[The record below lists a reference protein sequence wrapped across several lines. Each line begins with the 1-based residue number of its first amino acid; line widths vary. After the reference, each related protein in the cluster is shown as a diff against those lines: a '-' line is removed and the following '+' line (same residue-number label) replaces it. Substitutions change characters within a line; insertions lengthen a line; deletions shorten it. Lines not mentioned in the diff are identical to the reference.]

1 MQPVISLKKIVKF
14 MRKRSITKP
23 FLVLV
28 SSIVVAACGQTTI
41 QQQPTQTY
49 ETMTVSTANKELK
62 TYYTATI
69 RGQQDVD
76 IYPQVS
82 GALTKLLVNEG
93 ESVQKGKLLFV
104 VDQVPYQAALRTAE
118 ANVEVAKAG
127 VSTAQL
133 IFDSKQTLYNENV
146 ISNYELQTAHNS
158 LLTAKA
164 QLAQADAQRINAAN
178 NLSYTEV
185 RSPVDGVIGVLPYR
199 VGALVSPS
207 MPKPLTSVSD
217 NSAMF
222 VYFSMTENQLLDL
235 TRKYGSKDKAMSQ
248 MPDVQLILNDKST
261 YETPGKIEAISGVID
276 RNTGTVSLRAMFPN
290 PNGLLQSGASGN
302 VLVPVEMTNCIV
314 IPRTATFEIQDK
326 VFVYT
331 IKDGVAQSLPISVTR
346 VNGGDEYIVNS
357 GLNTGDIIVT
367 EGVSLLREGT
377 PIVAK
382 QSHGDS
388 K

>member
-1 MQPVISLKKIVKF
+1 M
-14 MRKRSITKP
+14 
-23 FLVLV
+23 
-28 SSIVVAACGQTTI
+28 AACGQAPV
-41 QQQPTQTY
+41 QQQNVQAY
-49 ETMTVSTANKELK
+49 ETMTVATANKELK
-62 TYYTATI
+62 TFYSATI

-76 IYPQVS
+76 IFPQVS
-82 GALTKLLVNEG
+82 GALTNLLVNEG
-93 ESVQKGKLLFV
+93 ETVKKGKLLFII
-104 VDQVPYQAALRTAE
+104 DQVPYQAALRTAD

-127 VSTAQL
+127 VATAQL
-133 IFDSKQTLYNENV
+133 VFDSKQALYNENV
-146 ISNYELQTAHNS
+146 ISDYELQTARNS

-199 VGALVSPS
+199 VGALVGPS

-217 NSAMF
+217 NAAMF

-235 TRKYGSKDKAMSQ
+235 TRKYGSKDNAMNQ
-248 MPDVQLILNDKST
+248 MPNVQLILNDKSI
-261 YETPGKIEAISGVID
+261 YEVPGKVEAISGVID
-276 RNTGTVSLRAMFPN
+276 RNTGTVTLRAMFPN

-302 VLVPVEMTNCIV
+302 VLVPVEVNNCIV

-331 IKDGVAQSLPISVTR
+331 IKDGLTQSLPIEVTR
-346 VNGGDEYIVNS
+346 VNGGEEYIVNN
-357 GLNTGDIIVT
+357 GLNIGDIIVT

-377 PIVAK
+377 PIVSK
-382 QSHGDS
+382 QSHSTS

>member
-1 MQPVISLKKIVKF
+1 

>member
-217 NSAMF
+217 NRSEERR
-222 VYFSMTENQLLDL
+222 V
-235 TRKYGSKDKAMSQ
+235 
-248 MPDVQLILNDKST
+248 
-261 YETPGKIEAISGVID
+261 GKE
-276 RNTGTVSLRAMFPN
+276 
-290 PNGLLQSGASGN
+290 
-302 VLVPVEMTNCIV
+302 C
-314 IPRTATFEIQDK
+314 
-326 VFVYT
+326 
-331 IKDGVAQSLPISVTR
+331 
-346 VNGGDEYIVNS
+346 
-357 GLNTGDIIVT
+357 
-367 EGVSLLREGT
+367 
-377 PIVAK
+377 
-382 QSHGDS
+382 
-388 K
+388 